1 MTTEVIVRGIL
12 RPKKVLMHNGM
23 YVQKS
28 RAFMHLIYSILM
40 LKSPAMHW
48 VTRGHFN

>member
-12 RPKKVLMHNGM
+12 RSKKVLMHNGM

-28 RAFMHLIYSILM
+28 RAFTPDL
-40 LKSPAMHW
+40 
-48 VTRGHFN
+48 